1 MEQTQTLSKIK
12 SEQFN
17 KQPILE
23 TSVQISED
31 KKWIVVKTIITDI
44 RPVSY
49 YRKVI
54 GVES

>member
-1 MEQTQTLSKIK
+1 MEQTLSKIK

-31 KKWIVVKTIITDI
+31 KKWIVCKTIITDI
-44 RPVSY
+44 KSVNY
-49 YRKVI
+49 YKKVI
-54 GVES
+54 GIEI